1 MSGYTQTLLL
11 DCNRLSS
18 EEYNASKLSD
28 TDNSLYTNKVANGI
42 NLNVG
47 DQVSINSA
55 YISERGAGAEV
66 IEFKGKDL
74 GRTTKITS
82 TTITNTSFV
91 GFGDNYN
98 SYNLPFPDGY
108 GKQEYLNVTADVP
121 IRDNEV
127 SIAVQFYKNTNGEMN
142 ICLPRRYGAQSPA
155 GTTYSNASDY
165 WLKPDNQ
172 TTGLWTFSQDATH
185 IYAPDWHEVNKG
197 DAQMYITTQDE
208 DIGQPT
214 FDATTGLP
222 ASSINGSAIIRKI
235 KQDNSRFTLFA
246 RTETIW
252 APEYVDLSDPIVNPS
267 DIQKRFYLDS
277 RVFND
282 GTTVSNIVYNFRDP
296 AMKDYIPFM
305 KKVDLSVGKG
315 YDTPSNVASTITDQ
329 LIRSDDPI
337 PLYWTHRGDPEIYG
351 EKIDSTLYKQF
362 PAANVYGYDAQMY
375 ESFRR
380 GFGHSPDGTEDISAT
395 AFNYMNNYAFV
406 GFKRPELVTKG
417 RQLNLP
423 NGFHITES
431 ISINSSLT
439 AEIKTSLEWT
449 DENLENLRDF
459 FEVQYKFYPELLSA
473 NRESNSNYNLSFV
486 KEQAGTDP
494 VTGEQNPFSASLNAS
509 FEDVARFLHINP
521 YSAST
526 LTNNLVFNGDATSY
540 EQKLNVSMAQA
551 ALGNEMTEMPDN
563 PLTYNGSIVSQTF
576 STTDS
581 TKYNK
586 YPYDLSTLPIFI
598 YYNASSANLG
608 PSESDGNGDHNLVYG
623 FARKYQQASPA
634 TGYYI
639 AFTTRQINGI
649 HPVHFQDGVRTAF
662 TAPTGTSPAAG
673 WPFVRGNE
681 IKGSRAFDGGAR
693 RLGYDYHFNAYGNA
707 ALILNTG
714 YVKANYYGHQQ
725 KVAFDIARGAYIGA
739 DNPVLNFNGVDNRFE
754 FKNLHTAEKIGNFWN
769 AGDPDPSNNEIA
781 PPAAE
786 GADTDCYKINKIPQY
801 NTWSPCMMPYPEI
814 KILSKSGNVS
824 HTFPVPNVN
833 IERDAIMDSHCGITI
848 ADMGVT
854 EDLWDESIWGIL
866 GFSYKQFYPDSPRV
880 GNINTR
886 MNNVIINVSGATT
899 NALITSVDSP
909 EYNVNPFGTTVY
921 TTQMALATDYGENAK
936 WMLASPA
943 KSASATDINT
953 IVVAANSTAIS
964 ASNLPRK
971 QLRGYFLLSS
981 NIMSDANYY
990 REANPMG
997 VMAVVDKYNAEG
1009 DFINYSGGGTV
1020 FTVTKPTTLTSVRT
1034 AILDPDGSPAQVGK
1048 YSGVIYRI
1056 DKQIDTDLNF
1066 AQTVMNQNNKKK

>member
-42 NLNVG
+42 NLNIG

-74 GRTTKITS
+74 GKTTKITYTNVS
-82 TTITNTSFV
+82 NTSFV
-91 GFGDNYN
+91 GFGDNYS
-98 SYNLPFPDGY
+98 SYELPFPDGF
-108 GKQEYLNVTADVP
+108 GKQEYSNRTDDVK
-121 IRDNEV
+121 IKDNEV

-142 ICLPRRYGAQSPA
+142 ICLPRRYGAISPA
-155 GTTYSNASDY
+155 GTTYTNASAY
-165 WLKPDNQ
+165 WTNPDRQ
-172 TTGLWTFSQDATH
+172 ETGFATFSQDATH
-185 IYAPDWHEVNKG
+185 IYAPDWHEIQKG
-197 DAQMYITTQDE
+197 DAQMYVTSNNQD
-208 DIGQPT
+208 ISRPS

-222 ASSINGSAIIRKI
+222 ASSINGSAILRKL

-252 APEYVDLSDPIVNPS
+252 APEYVDLSDPVSNPS
-267 DIQKRFYLDS
+267 DVQKRFYLDS

-282 GTTVSNIVYNFRDP
+282 GETASNIVYNFRDP

-305 KKVDLSVGKG
+305 KKIDLSVGAG

-329 LIRSDDPI
+329 LIRADDPV
-337 PLYWTHRGDPEIYG
+337 PLYWTHRGTPPQIYG

-362 PAANVYGYDAQMY
+362 PAANAVSY
-375 ESFRR
+375 ETAAYEAFRK
-380 GFGHSPDGTEDISAT
+380 GHGHSPDGTEDLTIES
-395 AFNYMNNYAFV
+395 FNYINNYAFV
-406 GFKRPELVTKG
+406 GFKRPEFVMKG
-417 RQLNLP
+417 RELNLP
-423 NGFHITES
+423 NGFHITEDID
-431 ISINSSLT
+431 ISSSNT
-439 AEIKTSLEWT
+439 AVIKTSFKWT
-449 DENLENLRDF
+449 DENLEALRDF
-459 FEVQYKFYPELLSA
+459 FEVQYKFYPELISG
-473 NRESNSNYNLSFV
+473 NRDIGSNYTQDFLTSDGQGV
-486 KEQAGTDP
+486 
-494 VTGEQNPFSASLNAS
+494 SASLNAS

-526 LTNNLVFNGDATSY
+526 LVSDLVLNGSATSY
-540 EQKLNVSMAQA
+540 EQKLNVSLAQA

-563 PLTYNGSIVSQTF
+563 PLTFNGSKVSQTF

-586 YPYDLSTLPIFI
+586 YPYDLSSLPIYI
-598 YYNASSANLG
+598 YYNASSAGLS
-608 PSESDGNGDHNLVYG
+608 PDDSDGNGDHNLVYG
-623 FARKYQQASPA
+623 FARKYQQASPV
-634 TGYYI
+634 TGDFI
-639 AFTTRQINGI
+639 AFTTQRINGI
-649 HPVHFQDGVRTAF
+649 HPVHFQDGTRAAF
-662 TAPTGTSPAAG
+662 TAPTGTTPAAG
-673 WPFVRGNE
+673 WPFVKGDK
-681 IKGSRAFDGGAR
+681 IKGSNAFDGGAR
-693 RLGYDYHFNAYGNA
+693 RLRYDYHFNAYGHA
-707 ALILNTG
+707 AILLNTG

-725 KVAFDIARGAYIGA
+725 KVAFDIARGSYVGA

-769 AGDPDPSNNEIA
+769 AGDPDPADDEIA
-781 PPAAE
+781 PPAAT
-786 GADTDCYKINKIPQY
+786 GADTDCYKINKVPQY
-801 NTWSPCMMPYPEI
+801 NTWSPCMLPYPEI
-814 KILSKSGNVS
+814 KILSKKGNVS
-824 HTFPVPNVN
+824 HTFPEPNVN
-833 IERDAIMDSHCGITI
+833 IERDAIMDSHCGVTI

-866 GFSYKQFYPDSPRV
+866 GFSYRQFYPNASRV

-899 NALITSVDSP
+899 NALITSVDGP

-921 TTQMALATDYGENAK
+921 TTQMALATDYGETQN
-936 WMLASPA
+936 WMITSGKTADA
-943 KSASATDINT
+943 FDINT
-953 IVVAANSTAIS
+953 IVIGANSTAIS
-964 ASNLPRK
+964 ADSLPRK

-1056 DKQIDTDLNF
+1056 DKQINTDLNF
-1066 AQTVMNQNNKKK
+1066 AQTVMEQNQKK